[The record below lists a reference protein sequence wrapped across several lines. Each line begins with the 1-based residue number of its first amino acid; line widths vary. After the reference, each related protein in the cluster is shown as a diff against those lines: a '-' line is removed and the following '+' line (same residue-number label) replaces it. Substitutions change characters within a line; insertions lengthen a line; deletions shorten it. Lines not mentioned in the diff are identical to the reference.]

1 MFCGNSCIIAFV
13 FLIANIYVMFSAE
26 NIAKQEFYNTLSSDQ
41 KNIYKKL
48 IKERKNIYYG
58 GFILGI
64 ALSILFIVMLK
75 SNIFNNI
82 SNSLFNKKS
91 KSAKT
96 SVVCIVGAI
105 TFVTNYLFY
114 ILYPKS
120 DYMLNHLTDKS
131 QIKGWLAIYRKMQYK
146 YYFGFVLGI
155 VAVMLMCY
163 AYEF

>member
-1 MFCGNSCIIAFV
+1 MFCGNICIIAFV
-13 FLIANIYVMFSAE
+13 FLIANIYVMFSTE
-26 NIAKQEFYNTLSSDQ
+26 NIAKQEFYNTLSGDQ

-48 IKERKNIYYG
+48 IKERKNIYYC

-64 ALSILFIVMLK
+64 ILSIVFVLILK
-75 SNIFNNI
+75 SKIAFYNIFNN
-82 SNSLFNKKS
+82 KS

-146 YYFGFVLGI
+146 YHFGFVLGI
-155 VAVMLMCY
+155 VAVTLMCY
-163 AYEF
+163 AYDF